1 MAERAADTFTLEI
14 ATPHRLVVSDQVLEV
29 MAPGSEG
36 YFGVLVGH
44 LPFMTTLKIGELMYR
59 KGREERHLAVS
70 WGYVEVRADKVIVLA
85 ETAEL
90 AEEIDAARAEAS
102 RQRAEQRLRRWGDET
117 IDFVRAQA
125 ALERALARLTVA
137 AYGR

>member
-1 MAERAADTFTLEI
+1 
-14 ATPHRLVVSDQVLEV
+14 V
-29 MAPGSEG
+29 
-36 YFGVLVGH
+36 
-44 LPFMTTLKIGELMYR
+44 
-59 KGREERHLAVS
+59 
-70 WGYVEVRADKVIVLA
+70 
-85 ETAEL
+85 
-90 AEEIDAARAEAS
+90 S